1 MQKQAPTLG
10 RLLVMVGFA
19 LSCFGLLLFL
29 WLAFGGP
36 IPLQPKGWQFKAKFP
51 EASQLADE
59 ADVRISGV
67 PVGKVKTIAASGGTS
82 LVTMQI
88 DPKFAPIKSDAKA
101 ILRQKSLLGETY
113 VELTPGN
120 PGAKPLREGGTLAP
134 GQVAPTVQLDE
145 IFRAFTPKT
154 RAAFQ
159 NWIQTLAEALSGR
172 GTDLNN
178 AIGNLPAFEQDANTL
193 LKILNTQQGAVQRLV
208 SNTGV
213 VFDALSERDGQ
224 LSSLITNGNRVFS
237 TTAQRNRELADTFVV
252 LPTFEQ
258 QSQLTLERLDRF
270 AHNANPLVSELR
282 PAAHELSPTLQQLEL
297 LAPDLE
303 HLFRDVE
310 PLVAASRRG
319 LPALDRFVD
328 DLRPLLGQF
337 DPFLRQVNPVL
348 FGVGQYKKELNAF
361 FANSA
366 AATQATETPPGGA
379 PVHYLRTT
387 NPLNPEAL
395 AQYPRRIG
403 SNRPNPYQFP
413 DAFAGL
419 ANGLPV
425 YENRQCG
432 RSDPTVATPGGVA
445 PTRAPGDVTGA
456 PPTPELPTLPSVPTD
471 PIPSSL
477 LSGIEQFVFGG
488 SFSEVPA
495 PPCNLQS
502 KYPPLG
508 DTSRASTQYPQ
519 LHPEPPADR

>member
-36 IPLQPKGWQFKAKFP
+36 IPFQPKGYQFKARFT
-51 EASQLADE
+51 EATQLANE

-67 PVGKVKTIAASGGTS
+67 PVGKVKKIEPSEGAS

-88 DPKFAPIKSDAKA
+88 KPKFAPILSDAKA

-113 VELTPGN
+113 VELTPGT
-120 PGAKPLREGGTLAP
+120 PGAKPIPEGGMLARTQISP
-134 GQVAPTVQLDE
+134 AVELDE
-145 IFRAFTPKT
+145 ILRAFTPKT

-159 NWIQTLAEALSGR
+159 NWMQTQAQALAGR

-193 LKILNTQQGAVQRLV
+193 LEILNTQQGAVQRLV
-208 SNTGV
+208 ADTGV

-224 LSSLITNGNRVFS
+224 LSSLITNANRVFA

-258 QSQLTLERLDRF
+258 QSQLTLNRLDRF
-270 AHNANPLVSELR
+270 AHDTNPLVTELR
-282 PAAHELSPTLQQLEL
+282 PAARELSPTLQQLQV

-303 HLFRDVE
+303 SLFRDIG
-310 PLVAASRRG
+310 PLVTASRRG

-328 DLRPLLGQF
+328 ELRPLLGQF

-348 FGVGQYKKELNAF
+348 FGLGQYKQELNAF

-366 AATQATETPPGGA
+366 AATQATEQRPQGGA

-413 DAFAGL
+413 GAFAGL

-432 RSDPTVATPGGVA
+432 RADPTLAPSAVASPTTGSALSSQGTPQ
-445 PTRAPGDVTGA
+445 
-456 PPTPELPTLPSVPTD
+456 LPA
-471 PIPSSL
+471 SL
-477 LSGIEQFVFGG
+477 VSGIEQFVFGG
-488 SFSEVPA
+488 SFSAVPA
-495 PPCNLQS
+495 PPCNQQG

-519 LHPEPPADR
+519 LHPEPPAGR